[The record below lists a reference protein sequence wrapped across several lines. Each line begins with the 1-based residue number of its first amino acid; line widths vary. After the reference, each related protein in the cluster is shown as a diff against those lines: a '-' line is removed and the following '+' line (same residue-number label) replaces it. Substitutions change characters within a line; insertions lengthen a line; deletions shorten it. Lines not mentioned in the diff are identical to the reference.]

1 MFIGISIF
9 LVLIFMGG
17 LIAFLGDK
25 IGSKVGKKRMTLFGL
40 RPKYTS
46 VIVTIISGTLISFMT
61 IAVLAVASENV
72 RVALF
77 GLNKLYAEMDEL
89 NAEIADKNRALDE
102 GQKQLQAR
110 TKEVADMERR
120 TQDIS
125 AELSRV
131 EEQRNYVESQL
142 SVIQAAYDKAQ
153 ADVHASAEEIRELE
167 KTRQELTGTIGKL
180 DKEKDLLIRNI
191 EAIREGTVIFRAG
204 QIISSAVVDEH
215 MSRETAA
222 QVLASI
228 LNDINTGLRERLN
241 IQDDKAIV
249 VRVQRD
255 DFEQAVQQIMEAPV
269 KKLIR
274 VTAAENIILGEST
287 IVDFDIHDNVKVY
300 QEGETI
306 YEASMDEN
314 GYENYKNED
323 VRVIHFLKDINAAAA
338 AKGVLPD
345 PITGNI
351 GQLDTREML
360 DVIQRVKELDGH
372 CRLTAVAKRD
382 IYTAGP
388 VIIDVRV
395 TPE

>member
-1 MFIGISIF
+1 MAIGISIF
-9 LVLIFMGG
+9 FVLIIMGG

-46 VIVTIISGTLISFMT
+46 IIVTIISGVLISFLT

-77 GLNKLYAEMDEL
+77 GLNRLYEEMDEL
-89 NAEIADKNRALDE
+89 NTEIAAKNQALAD
-102 GQKQLQAR
+102 GQRQLQER
-110 TKEVADMERR
+110 TREVADMDRR
-120 TQDIS
+120 VKDIS
-125 AELSRV
+125 GELDQV
-131 EEQRNYVESQL
+131 EAQRNYMQSQL
-142 SVIQAAYDKAQ
+142 AVVQDAYEKAQ

-167 KTRQELTGTIGKL
+167 ATKQELTGTISKL
-180 DKEKDLLIRNI
+180 DKERTILIQNI
-191 EAIREGTVIFRAG
+191 AAIREGTVIFRAG
-204 QIISSAVVDEH
+204 QILTTAVVDEH
-215 MSRETAA
+215 MTEENAA

-228 LNDINTGLRERLN
+228 LRDINTALRERLN
-241 IQDDKAIV
+241 IQDENAIV
-249 VRVQRD
+249 VRVQRA
-255 DFEQAVQQIMEAPV
+255 DFEDAVKQITDSPV

-274 VTAAENIILGEST
+274 ITAAENIILGEST
-287 IVDFDIHDNVKVY
+287 IVDFDIHDNGRIY
-300 QEGETI
+300 AQGETV
-306 YEASMDEN
+306 YEADLDAAP
-314 GYENYKNED
+314 YLNYKNPD
-323 VRVIHFLKDINAAAA
+323 VKVLHFLKDINAAAA

-360 DVIQRVKELDGH
+360 DVIQRVKELGGR
-372 CRLTAVAKRD
+372 CRLTATAKRD

-388 VIIDVRV
+388 VVIDVAV

>member
-255 DFEQAVQQIMEAPV
+255 DFEQAVQQIMESPV

>member
-1 MFIGISIF
+1 MAIGISIF
-9 LVLIFMGG
+9 FVLIIMGG

-46 VIVTIISGTLISFMT
+46 IIVTIISGVLISFLT

-77 GLNKLYAEMDEL
+77 GLNRLYEEMDEL
-89 NAEIADKNRALDE
+89 NTEIAAKNQALAD
-102 GQKQLQAR
+102 GQRQLQER
-110 TKEVADMERR
+110 TREVADMDRR
-120 TQDIS
+120 VKDIS
-125 AELSRV
+125 GELDQV
-131 EEQRNYVESQL
+131 EAQRNYMQSQL
-142 SVIQAAYDKAQ
+142 AVVQDAYEKAQ

-167 KTRQELTGTIGKL
+167 ATKQELTGTISKL
-180 DKEKDLLIRNI
+180 DKERTILIQNI
-191 EAIREGTVIFRAG
+191 AAIREGTVIFRAG
-204 QIISSAVVDEH
+204 QILTTAVVDEH
-215 MSRETAA
+215 MTEENAA

-228 LNDINTGLRERLN
+228 LRDINTALRERLN
-241 IQDDKAIV
+241 IQDENAIV
-249 VRVQRD
+249 VRVQRA
-255 DFEQAVQQIMEAPV
+255 DFEDAVKQITDSPV

-274 VTAAENIILGEST
+274 ITAAENIILGEST
-287 IVDFDIHDNVKVY
+287 IVDFDIHDNGRIY
-300 QEGETI
+300 AQGETV
-306 YEASMDEN
+306 YEADLDAAP
-314 GYENYKNED
+314 YLNYKNPD
-323 VRVIHFLKDINAAAA
+323 VKVLHFLKDINAAAA

-360 DVIQRVKELDGH
+360 DVIQRVKELGGRG
-372 CRLTAVAKRD
+372 RLTATAKRD

-388 VIIDVRV
+388 VVIDVAV

>member
-46 VIVTIISGTLISFMT
+46 VIVTIISGTLISFIT

-180 DKEKDLLIRNI
+180 DKEKNLLIRNI

-215 MSRETAA
+215 MSRETAS

-255 DFEQAVQQIMEAPV
+255 DFEQAVQQIMESSV

-306 YEASMDEN
+306 YAASMDEN

-372 CRLTAVAKRD
+372 CHLTAVAKRD

>member
-215 MSRETAA
+215 MSRETAS

-255 DFEQAVQQIMEAPV
+255 DFEKAVQQIMESPV

>member
-255 DFEQAVQQIMEAPV
+255 DFEKAVQQIMESPV

>member
-215 MSRETAA
+215 MSRETAS

-255 DFEQAVQQIMEAPV
+255 DFEQAVQQIMESPV

-360 DVIQRVKELDGH
+360 DVIQRVKELDVH

>member
-215 MSRETAA
+215 MSRETAS

-255 DFEQAVQQIMEAPV
+255 DFERAVQQIMESPV

>member
-77 GLNKLYAEMDEL
+77 GLNQLYAEMDEL

-255 DFEQAVQQIMEAPV
+255 DFEQAVQQIMESPV

-388 VIIDVRV
+388 VIIDVQV

>member
-25 IGSKVGKKRMTLFGL
+25 IGSKVGKKRMTLFWL

-215 MSRETAA
+215 MSRETAS

-255 DFEQAVQQIMEAPV
+255 DFEQAVQQIMESPV

>member
-46 VIVTIISGTLISFMT
+46 VIVTIISGTLISFIT

-180 DKEKDLLIRNI
+180 DKEKNLLIRNI

-215 MSRETAA
+215 MSRETAS

-255 DFEQAVQQIMEAPV
+255 DFEQAVQQIMESSV

-306 YEASMDEN
+306 YAASMDEN

>member
-215 MSRETAA
+215 MSRETAS

-255 DFEQAVQQIMEAPV
+255 DFERAVQQIMESPV

-338 AKGVLPD
+338 AKGMLPD

>member
-215 MSRETAA
+215 MSRETAS

-255 DFEQAVQQIMEAPV
+255 DFEQAVQQIMESPV

-323 VRVIHFLKDINAAAA
+323 VRVIHFLKDINASAA

>member
-1 MFIGISIF
+1 MFIGISIIF
-9 LVLIFMGG
+9 VLIVMGG

-46 VIVTIISGTLISFMT
+46 IIVTIISGVLISFMT

-77 GLNKLYAEMDEL
+77 GLNQLYAEMDEL
-89 NAEIADKNRALDE
+89 NTEIAAKNKALAD
-102 GQKQLQAR
+102 GQRQLQER
-110 TKEVADMERR
+110 TREVAEMDAKM
-120 TQDIS
+120 QNIS
-125 AELSRV
+125 EELGCV
-131 EEQRNYVESQL
+131 EDQRNYMEGQL
-142 SVIQAAYDKAQ
+142 SVVQDAYEKAQ
-153 ADVHASAEEIRELE
+153 ASVHASAEEIKALE
-167 KTRQELTGTIGKL
+167 TTKNELTGTISKL
-180 DKEKDLLIRNI
+180 DQERTILLQNI
-191 EAIREGTVIFRAG
+191 AAIREGTVIFRAG

-215 MSRETAA
+215 MTQENAS

-228 LNDINTGLRERLN
+228 LNDINTALRERLN

-249 VRVQRD
+249 VRVLKKDFD
-255 DFEQAVQQIMEAPV
+255 DAVGQITQSPV

-274 VTAAENIILGEST
+274 ITAAENIILGEST
-287 IVDFDIHDNVKVY
+287 VVDFDIHDNVKVY
-300 QEGETI
+300 AAGEAV
-306 YEASMDEN
+306 YEADMDGER
-314 GYENYKNED
+314 YRNYSNYD
-323 VRVIHFLKDINAAAA
+323 LRVLHFLKDINGVAA

-360 DVIQRVKELDGH
+360 DVIQRVKELGGR
-372 CRLTAVAKRD
+372 CRLTAVAKHD

-388 VIIDVRV
+388 VVIDVKV
-395 TPE
+395 TPT

>member
-153 ADVHASAEEIRELE
+153 ANVHASAEEIRELE

-255 DFEQAVQQIMEAPV
+255 DFEQAVQQIMESPV

>member
-61 IAVLAVASENV
+61 IAALAVASENV

-215 MSRETAA
+215 MSRETAS

-255 DFEQAVQQIMEAPV
+255 DFEQAVQQIMESPV